1 MVYYSGLMFKTLI
14 NLLMRYFNL
23 IFFLTFIFLTAC
35 TVKNPIDFFEAKIYK
50 LDVQQGNVI
59 NAEMLM
65 SLKPGMTR
73 TQVKYILGSPL
84 IQDAFHRNRWDYI
97 YQMVKNDKLIE
108 QRHVMVLFEDD
119 ELVDVKGD
127 IIQSN
132 DILIGAETEKQSKVI
147 TLSEADYEEQKK
159 DKNSLLS
166 RLKFWEDEADQK
178 TEESTIKISKE
189 ELEEEKKDSKSLL
202 SRLKFWESENE
213 DRLVKDIQVEKES
226 KAVVIEER
234 SVDVIQEEE
243 KLLSKEESEK
253 IISEQDAIDKAINS
267 KEEKYVIDETQ
278 SMSKSVKED
287 IIKSLP
293 DESDPKYFEL
303 LLEKI
308 GF

>member
-1 MVYYSGLMFKTLI
+1 
-14 NLLMRYFNL
+14 MRYRHL

-35 TVKNPIDFFEAKIYK
+35 SVKSPIDYFEAKIYK
-50 LDVQQGNVI
+50 LDVQQGNI
-59 NAEMLM
+59 ITAEMLM
-65 SLKPGMTR
+65 GLKPGMTR
-73 TQVKYILGSPL
+73 AQVKYVLGTPL
-84 IQDAFHRNRWDYI
+84 IQDSFHENRWDYI
-97 YQMVKNDKLIE
+97 YKMIKDDRLIE
-108 QRHVMVLFEDD
+108 ERHVVVRFADD

-147 TLSEADYEEQKK
+147 TLSEADYAEQKK

-166 RLKFWEDEADQK
+166 RLKFWEDETDQK
-178 TEESTIKISKE
+178 TEEATIKISKE

-202 SRLKFWESENE
+202 SRLKFWESDTETAMTN
-213 DRLVKDIQVEKES
+213 DMPVEKES
-226 KAVVIEER
+226 KVIPIEEK
-234 SVDVIQEEE
+234 SVDEMQAEE
-243 KLLSKEESEK
+243 KLLSQEKPEK
-253 IISEQDAIDKAINS
+253 IISEQDSADAVNS
-267 KEEKYVIDETQ
+267 KEEKFAIDETQ
-278 SMSKSVKED
+278 SMSSSVKDD

>member
-1 MVYYSGLMFKTLI
+1 
-14 NLLMRYFNL
+14 MRYGHF

-35 TVKNPIDFFEAKIYK
+35 SVKSPIDYFEAKIYK
-50 LDVQQGNVI
+50 LDVQQGNI
-59 NAEMLM
+59 ITAEMLM
-65 SLKPGMTR
+65 GLKPGMTR
-73 TQVKYILGSPL
+73 AQVKYVLGTPL
-84 IQDAFHRNRWDYI
+84 IQDSFHENRWDYI
-97 YQMVKNDKLIE
+97 YKMIKDDRLIE
-108 QRHVMVLFEDD
+108 ERHVVVRFEDD

-159 DKNSLLS
+159 DKNSILS

-202 SRLKFWESENE
+202 SRLKFWESETE
-213 DRLVKDIQVEKES
+213 DGLIKDMQVEKES
-226 KAVVIEER
+226 KAVAIEEK

-243 KLLSKEESEK
+243 NLLTKEEPQK
-253 IISEQDAIDKAINS
+253 NISEQDDIDVVNS
-267 KEEKYVIDETQ
+267 KEEKYAIDETQ
-278 SMSKSVKED
+278 SMSSSVKDD

>member
-35 TVKNPIDFFEAKIYK
+35 SVKSPIDYFEAKIYK
-50 LDVQQGNVI
+50 LDVQQGNI
-59 NAEMLM
+59 ITAEMLM
-65 SLKPGMTR
+65 GLKPGMTR
-73 TQVKYILGSPL
+73 AQVKYVLGTPL
-84 IQDAFHRNRWDYI
+84 IQDSFHENRWDYI
-97 YQMVKNDKLIE
+97 YKMIKDDRLIE
-108 QRHVMVLFEDD
+108 ERHVVVRFEDD

-159 DKNSLLS
+159 DKNSILS

-202 SRLKFWESENE
+202 SRLKFWESETE
-213 DRLVKDIQVEKES
+213 DGLIKDMQVEKES
-226 KAVVIEER
+226 KAVAIEEK

-243 KLLSKEESEK
+243 NLLTKEEPEK
-253 IISEQDAIDKAINS
+253 IISEQDDIDVVNS
-267 KEEKYVIDETQ
+267 KEEKYAIDETQ
-278 SMSKSVKED
+278 SMSSSVKDD

>member
-1 MVYYSGLMFKTLI
+1 
-14 NLLMRYFNL
+14 MRYRHL

-35 TVKNPIDFFEAKIYK
+35 SVKSPIDYFEAKIYK
-50 LDVQQGNVI
+50 LDVQQGNI
-59 NAEMLM
+59 ITAEMLM
-65 SLKPGMTR
+65 GLKPAMTR
-73 TQVKYILGSPL
+73 AQVKYVLGTPL
-84 IQDAFHRNRWDYI
+84 IQDSFHENRWDYI
-97 YQMVKNDKLIE
+97 YKMIKDDRLIE
-108 QRHVMVLFEDD
+108 ERHVVVRFEDD

-159 DKNSLLS
+159 DKNSILS

-202 SRLKFWESENE
+202 SRLKFWESESE
-213 DRLVKDIQVEKES
+213 DGLIKDMQVEKES
-226 KAVVIEER
+226 KAVAIEEK

-243 KLLSKEESEK
+243 NLLTKEEPEK
-253 IISEQDAIDKAINS
+253 IISEQDDIDVVNS
-267 KEEKYVIDETQ
+267 KEEKYAIDETQ
-278 SMSKSVKED
+278 SMSSSVKDD

>member
-1 MVYYSGLMFKTLI
+1 
-14 NLLMRYFNL
+14 MRYRHL

-35 TVKNPIDFFEAKIYK
+35 SVKSPIDYFEAKIYK
-50 LDVQQGNVI
+50 LDVQQGNI
-59 NAEMLM
+59 ITAEMLM
-65 SLKPGMTR
+65 GLKPGMTR
-73 TQVKYILGSPL
+73 AQVKYVLGTPL
-84 IQDAFHRNRWDYI
+84 IQDSFHENRWDYI
-97 YQMVKNDKLIE
+97 YKMIKDDRLIE
-108 QRHVMVLFEDD
+108 ERHVVVRFEDD

-159 DKNSLLS
+159 DKNSILS

-178 TEESTIKISKE
+178 IEESTIKISKE
-189 ELEEEKKDSKSLL
+189 ELEEEKKDSKSIL
-202 SRLKFWESENE
+202 SRLKFWESETE
-213 DRLVKDIQVEKES
+213 DGLIKDMQVEKES
-226 KAVVIEER
+226 KAVAIEEK

-243 KLLSKEESEK
+243 NLLTKEEPEK
-253 IISEQDAIDKAINS
+253 IISEQGDIDVVNI
-267 KEEKYVIDETQ
+267 KEEKYAIDETQ
-278 SMSKSVKED
+278 SMSSSVKDD

>member
-1 MVYYSGLMFKTLI
+1 
-14 NLLMRYFNL
+14 MRYRHL

-35 TVKNPIDFFEAKIYK
+35 SVKSPIDYFEAKIYK
-50 LDVQQGNVI
+50 LDVQQGNI
-59 NAEMLM
+59 IKAEMLM
-65 SLKPGMTR
+65 GLKPGMTR
-73 TQVKYILGSPL
+73 AQVKYVLGTPL
-84 IQDAFHRNRWDYI
+84 IQDSFHENRWDYI
-97 YQMVKNDKLIE
+97 YKMIKDDRLIE
-108 QRHVMVLFEDD
+108 ERHVVVRFEDD
-119 ELVDVKGD
+119 ELVDIKGD

-159 DKNSLLS
+159 DKNSILS

-202 SRLKFWESENE
+202 SRLKFWESETE
-213 DRLVKDIQVEKES
+213 DGLIKDMQTEKES
-226 KAVVIEER
+226 KAVAIEEKP
-234 SVDVIQEEE
+234 VDVIQEDEN
-243 KLLSKEESEK
+243 LLTKEEPEK
-253 IISEQDAIDKAINS
+253 IISEQDDIDVVNS
-267 KEEKYVIDETQ
+267 KEKKYVIDETQ
-278 SMSKSVKED
+278 SMSSSVKDD

>member
-1 MVYYSGLMFKTLI
+1 
-14 NLLMRYFNL
+14 MRYRQL

-35 TVKNPIDFFEAKIYK
+35 SVKSPIDYFEAKIYK
-50 LDVQQGNVI
+50 LDVQQGNI
-59 NAEMLM
+59 ITAEMLM
-65 SLKPGMTR
+65 GLKPGMTR
-73 TQVKYILGSPL
+73 AQVKYVLGTPL
-84 IQDAFHRNRWDYI
+84 IQDSFHENRWDYI
-97 YQMVKNDKLIE
+97 YKMIKDDRLIE
-108 QRHVMVLFEDD
+108 ERHVVVRFEDD

-147 TLSEADYEEQKK
+147 TLTEADYEEQKK
-159 DKNSLLS
+159 DKNSILS

-189 ELEEEKKDSKSLL
+189 ELEEEQKDSKSILN
-202 SRLKFWESENE
+202 RLKFWESETE
-213 DRLVKDIQVEKES
+213 DGLIKDMQVEKES
-226 KAVVIEER
+226 KAVAIEEK

-243 KLLSKEESEK
+243 NLLTKEEPEK
-253 IISEQDAIDKAINS
+253 IISEQDDIDVVNS
-267 KEEKYVIDETQ
+267 KEEKYAIDETQ
-278 SMSKSVKED
+278 SMSSSVKDD

>member
-1 MVYYSGLMFKTLI
+1 
-14 NLLMRYFNL
+14 MRYRHL

-35 TVKNPIDFFEAKIYK
+35 SVKSPIHYFEAKIYK
-50 LDVQQGNVI
+50 LDVQQGNI
-59 NAEMLM
+59 ITAEMLM
-65 SLKPGMTR
+65 GLKPGMTR
-73 TQVKYILGSPL
+73 AQVKYVLGTPL
-84 IQDAFHRNRWDYI
+84 IQDSFHENRWDYI
-97 YQMVKNDKLIE
+97 YKMIKDDRLIE
-108 QRHVMVLFEDD
+108 ERHVVVRFEDD

-159 DKNSLLS
+159 DKNSILS

-202 SRLKFWESENE
+202 SRLKFWETENE
-213 DRLVKDIQVEKES
+213 NRSVKDIKVEKES
-226 KAVVIEER
+226 KAIAIEEK
-234 SVDVIQEEE
+234 SVDVTQEDES
-243 KLLSKEESEK
+243 LLFKEEPEK
-253 IISEQDAIDKAINS
+253 IISEQDSIDVVDS
-267 KEEKYVIDETQ
+267 KEEKYAIDETQ
-278 SMSKSVKED
+278 SMSSSVKDD

>member
-1 MVYYSGLMFKTLI
+1 
-14 NLLMRYFNL
+14 MRYRHL

-35 TVKNPIDFFEAKIYK
+35 SVKSPIDYFEAKIYK
-50 LDVQQGNVI
+50 LDVQQGNI
-59 NAEMLM
+59 ITAEMLM
-65 SLKPGMTR
+65 GLKPGMTR
-73 TQVKYILGSPL
+73 AQVKYVLGTPL
-84 IQDAFHRNRWDYI
+84 IQDSFHENRWDYI
-97 YQMVKNDKLIE
+97 YKMIKDDRLIE
-108 QRHVMVLFEDD
+108 ERHVVVRFADD

-132 DILIGAETEKQSKVI
+132 DILIGAETERQSKVI

-202 SRLKFWESENE
+202 SRLKFWEGENE
-213 DRLVKDIQVEKES
+213 ESLVKDIQVEKES
-226 KAVVIEER
+226 KAVVIEEGA
-234 SVDVIQEEE
+234 VDVIEEEE
-243 KLLSKEESEK
+243 KLLSKEENEK

-278 SMSKSVKED
+278 LM
-287 IIKSLP
+287 
-293 DESDPKYFEL
+293 
-303 LLEKI
+303 
-308 GF
+308 

>member
-1 MVYYSGLMFKTLI
+1 
-14 NLLMRYFNL
+14 MRYRHL

-35 TVKNPIDFFEAKIYK
+35 SVKSPIDYFEAKIYK
-50 LDVQQGNVI
+50 LDVQQGNI
-59 NAEMLM
+59 ITAEMLM
-65 SLKPGMTR
+65 GLKPGMTR
-73 TQVKYILGSPL
+73 AQVKYVLGTPL
-84 IQDAFHRNRWDYI
+84 IQDSFHENRWDYI
-97 YQMVKNDKLIE
+97 YKMIKDDRLIE
-108 QRHVMVLFEDD
+108 ERHVVVRFADD

-132 DILIGAETEKQSKVI
+132 DILIGAETERQSKVI
-147 TLSEADYEEQKK
+147 TLSEADYAEQKK

-178 TEESTIKISKE
+178 TEEATIKISKE

-202 SRLKFWESENE
+202 SRLKFWESETE
-213 DRLVKDIQVEKES
+213 TAMTKDMPVEKES
-226 KAVVIEER
+226 KAIPIEEK
-234 SVDVIQEEE
+234 SVDSMQAEE
-243 KLLSKEESEK
+243 KLLSQEKPEK
-253 IISEQDAIDKAINS
+253 IISEQDSADAVNS
-267 KEEKYVIDETQ
+267 KEEKFAIDETQ
-278 SMSKSVKED
+278 SMSSSVKDD

>member
-1 MVYYSGLMFKTLI
+1 
-14 NLLMRYFNL
+14 MRYRHL
-23 IFFLTFIFLTAC
+23 IFFLAFIFLTAC
-35 TVKNPIDFFEAKIYK
+35 SVKSPIDYFEAKIYK
-50 LDVQQGNVI
+50 LDVQQGNI
-59 NAEMLM
+59 ITAEMLM
-65 SLKPGMTR
+65 GLKPGMTR
-73 TQVKYILGSPL
+73 AQVKYVLGTPL
-84 IQDAFHRNRWDYI
+84 IQDSFHENRWDYI
-97 YQMVKNDKLIE
+97 YKMIKDDRLIE
-108 QRHVMVLFEDD
+108 ERHVVVRFEDD

-147 TLSEADYEEQKK
+147 TLTEADYEEQKK
-159 DKNSLLS
+159 DKNSILS

-202 SRLKFWESENE
+202 SRLKFWESETE
-213 DRLVKDIQVEKES
+213 DGLIKDMQVEKES
-226 KAVVIEER
+226 KAVAIEEK

-243 KLLSKEESEK
+243 NLLTKEEPEK
-253 IISEQDAIDKAINS
+253 IISEQDDIDVVNS
-267 KEEKYVIDETQ
+267 KEEKYAIDETQ
-278 SMSKSVKED
+278 SMSSSVKDD